1 MNNNQNNG
9 KSNRT
14 CSYCGKYGHKESKC
28 RNKKRDEESANV
40 ACEEHEVVF
49 NCVEETSMKCVEC
62 DGKDSDI
69 FVATNT
75 WIADSGASCHMTN
88 SDEDLT
94 DVKMIDEFV
103 KIGNGKEMRATKIEH
118 PDNHATSIF

>member
-40 ACEEHEVVF
+40 HEVVF
-49 NCVEETSMKCVEC
+49 NCVEETSMKCVEY

-69 FVATNT
+69 SVATKT

-88 SDEDLT
+88 SDEDLS
-94 DVKMIDEFV
+94 DVKMIDDFV

>member
-1 MNNNQNNG
+1 MENQHNNNQNNG

-49 NCVEETSMKCVEC
+49 TCVEETSMKCVEC
-62 DGKDSDI
+62 DGNDSDI
-69 FVATNT
+69 
-75 WIADSGASCHMTN
+75 CHYQHL
-88 SDEDLT
+88 DC
-94 DVKMIDEFV
+94 
-103 KIGNGKEMRATKIEH
+103 G
-118 PDNHATSIF
+118 

>member
-1 MNNNQNNG
+1 
-9 KSNRT
+9 
-14 CSYCGKYGHKESKC
+14 
-28 RNKKRDEESANV
+28 
-40 ACEEHEVVF
+40 
-49 NCVEETSMKCVEC
+49 MKCVEC

-103 KIGNGKEMRATKIEH
+103 KIGNGKPYWGIEH